1 MKIEIHVE
9 ASQLGSRIKKARLKD
24 ARSLL
29 AICRE
34 IEMTPQNWYGIE
46 KEVNKAIPL
55 QTFLKI
61 CSVLG
66 TDFGVDL
73 KEKYVEATKID
84 SSD

>member
-9 ASQLGSRIKKARLKD
+9 APQLGSRIKKARLKD

-29 AICRE
+29 VICRE